1 MIHQIHCR
9 YVKLRIITIRL
20 FEVYDVTLAYALTFS
35 LAFSHKS
42 DRYDYEKLVSDQIYL
57 LRVSHSDFFYIK
69 IYTRIMT
76 VAFVVTN
83 VSITFH

>member
-1 MIHQIHCR
+1 MIHQIHSR

-42 DRYDYEKLVSDQIYL
+42 DRYDYEKLVSDQI
-57 LRVSHSDFFYIK
+57 
-69 IYTRIMT
+69 
-76 VAFVVTN
+76 
-83 VSITFH
+83 